1 MTEPMDTSNQPGES
15 STLDDTITDRQQQ
28 QQVISE
34 IMNSKRKISMNVLF

>member
-1 MTEPMDTSNQPGES
+1 MDTSNQPGES

-28 QQVISE
+28 QQQVISE